1 MLKHG
6 MLIILKTDFWV
17 CVCECRCLR
26 RSEVLIP
33 QELELHAIVSLLMWV
48 LQIELKFSIEQYA
61 LLTSEPSLQRPFFER
76 FIFNYIIV
84 FKMLKQA

>member
-6 MLIILKTDFWV
+6 MLTILKTDFWV

-33 QELELHAIVSLLMWV
+33 LELELHAIVSLLMWV
-48 LQIELKFSIEQYA
+48 LRIELKFSIEQYA
-61 LLTSEPSLQRPFFER
+61 LLTSEQSLQRTLFER
-76 FIFNYIIV
+76 FIFNYFNV
-84 FKMLKQA
+84 LKMLKQS